1 MLRELSDGRGYANMR
16 IARAGA
22 LLCAAALAGCAGTR
36 LSADAPPDLS
46 LAGAWKLDRAASDD
60 PQKVL
65 ERMRAEAFRRMARRA
80 VASTPGPGARGAGT
94 RTAQRPDDAPFPADS
109 APADPAPVSAGSV
122 ARPDPLTRS
131 PMAQLL
137 RASIARGDFLTVRQ
151 APGEFVLDYGNS
163 QRRFTPGAQSVVSAQ
178 DGVADQRS
186 GWKGREYVVE
196 LRGQSGPDVTE
207 RYALSADGR
216 RLVEK
221 LHIGAEELSAVDLTR
236 VYVPAGETTPTRQ
249 TPTSD

>member
-1 MLRELSDGRGYANMR
+1 MR

-22 LLCAAALAGCAGTR
+22 LLCVAAAALAGCAGTR

-46 LAGAWKLDRAASDD
+46 LAGAWRLDRAASDD

-65 ERMRAEAFRRMARRA
+65 ERMRREAFRKMARRV
-80 VASTPGPGARGAGT
+80 VAGTNAPGARGAGP
-94 RTAQRPDDAPFPADS
+94 RTAQRPDDSPFPADS
-109 APADPAPVSAGSV
+109 APADPAPVSARSA
-122 ARPDPLTRS
+122 ARPDPLARS

-151 APGEFVLDYGNS
+151 APGELVLDYGNS

-178 DGVADQRS
+178 DGVADQSS
-186 GWKGREYVVE
+186 GWKGREYVIE

>member
-1 MLRELSDGRGYANMR
+1 MR

-22 LLCAAALAGCAGTR
+22 LLCAAAALAGCAGTR
-36 LSADAPPDLS
+36 LSADAPADLS
-46 LAGAWKLDRAASDD
+46 LAGAWRLDRAASDD

-65 ERMRAEAFRRMARRA
+65 ERMRAEAIRKMSRRV
-80 VASTPGPGARGAGT
+80 VASTPGPGARGPGT
-94 RTAQRPDDAPFPADS
+94 RTAPRPDDPALPGDS
-109 APADPAPVSAGSV
+109 APADPAPVSAGSA
-122 ARPDPLTRS
+122 ARPDPLARS
-131 PMAQLL
+131 PMAQVL
-137 RASIARGDFLTVRQ
+137 RASLARGDFLTVRQ

-178 DGVADQRS
+178 DGVADQSS
-186 GWKGREYVVE
+186 GWKGREYVIE

-216 RLVEK
+216 RLVAK
-221 LHIGAEELSAVDLTR
+221 LHIAAGELSAVDLSR

-249 TPTSD
+249 TPTIN

>member
-1 MLRELSDGRGYANMR
+1 MR

-22 LLCAAALAGCAGTR
+22 LLCVAAATLAGCAGAR

-46 LAGAWKLDRAASDD
+46 LAGAWRLDRAASDD
-60 PQKVL
+60 PQKLL
-65 ERMRAEAFRRMARRA
+65 ERMRAEAFRKMSRRA
-80 VASTPGPGARGAGT
+80 VAGSPGPGARGAGT
-94 RTAQRPDDAPFPADS
+94 RTAQRPEDSPFPADS
-109 APADPAPVSAGSV
+109 APADPAPVSAGSA
-122 ARPDPLTRS
+122 ARPDPLVRS
-131 PMAQLL
+131 PMAQWL
-137 RASIARGDFLTVRQ
+137 RASIARGEFLTVRQ
-151 APGEFVLDYGNS
+151 PPGEFVLDYGNS

-178 DGVADQRS
+178 NGVADQRS
-186 GWKGREYVVE
+186 GWKGREYVIE

-249 TPTSD
+249 APTSD